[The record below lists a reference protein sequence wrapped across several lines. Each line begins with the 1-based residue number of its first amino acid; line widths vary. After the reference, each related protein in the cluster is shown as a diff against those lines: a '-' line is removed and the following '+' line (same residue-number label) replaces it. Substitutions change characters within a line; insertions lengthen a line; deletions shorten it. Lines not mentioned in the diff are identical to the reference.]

1 MATFLWDDIVF
12 GPIHSRRVGRS
23 LGINLLPREA
33 KVCSFDCVYCECG
46 GLKRGAAK
54 HPLPTLQQVREAV
67 EGKFSALA
75 AAGQGIDSISFTGN
89 GEPTL
94 HPDFAAI
101 IDIVVAERNR
111 RFPEAVLSV
120 FSNAAQLDRPDVV
133 SALKKVDNPILK
145 IDCALE
151 DMAAVMNR
159 PRRGYTVAK
168 AVEGMRAFEGDFVM
182 QTMLVRGAVVD
193 NTTPEALEAWYKVVR
208 ELRPREIMLYTVDRD
223 TPVAGI
229 EKVDAASLQKA
240 AEPLL
245 AEGFNVKIFVN

>member
-33 KVCSFDCVYCECG
+33 KVCTFDCVYCECG

-54 HPLPTLQQVREAV
+54 FPLPTLEQVRAAI
-67 EGKFSALA
+67 EGKFAALA

-94 HPDFAAI
+94 HKEFAQI
-101 IDIVVAERNR
+101 IDITIAARNR
-111 RFPEAVLSV
+111 WFPGAVVSV
-120 FSNAAQLDRPDVV
+120 FSNATRLDRPEVV
-133 SALKKVDNPILK
+133 EALKKVDNPILK
-145 IDCALE
+145 IDCAL
-151 DMAAVMNR
+151 DSMAKVMNR
-159 PRRGYTVAK
+159 PRKGYTVADTVEKMK
-168 AVEGMRAFEGDFVM
+168 AFGGNFIM
-182 QTMLVRGAVVD
+182 QTMLVKGDVVD

-208 ELRPREIMLYTVDRD
+208 ELRPREIMLYSTDRD

-229 EKVDAASLQKA
+229 VKVSAEELREAAS
-240 AEPLL
+240 PLI
-245 AEGFNVKIFVN
+245 AEGFNVKING